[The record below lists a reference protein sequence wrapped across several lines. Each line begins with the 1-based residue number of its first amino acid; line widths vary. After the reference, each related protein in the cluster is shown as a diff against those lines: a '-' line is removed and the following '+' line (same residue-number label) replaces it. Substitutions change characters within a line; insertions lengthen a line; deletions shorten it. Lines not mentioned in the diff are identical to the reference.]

1 MQILATHLTESNK
14 IIFICSV
21 DLVCGVGISG
31 HERSSLIAVHIPS
44 HVPIQKFIFKKI
56 VRTVIFSEGG
66 YTLSRSQNDKTSDI
80 LYLVSATSTFALK
93 LVLEWRRL
101 SRFPAKWRWFTREHY
116 LVLRKSRTRSRSD
129 RHSIRRFSENVV
141 VAEIQVIKC

>member
-56 VRTVIFSEGG
+56 TGTD
-66 YTLSRSQNDKTSDI
+66 TLKQFVLLSSVKEVTPSPDRKMI
-80 LYLVSATSTFALK
+80 KLLTFDNL
-93 LVLEWRRL
+93 
-101 SRFPAKWRWFTREHY
+101 FP
-116 LVLRKSRTRSRSD
+116 LL
-129 RHSIRRFSENVV
+129 RHSR
-141 VAEIQVIKC
+141 